1 MQKVQRVQ
9 LRKDSTAYLTHAL
22 WSDMLGTHSIWRS
35 NITSS
40 IKWLPSSDQLI
51 YSWVANVT
59 WHQLKCLVSSGPSGV
74 SYLCEPGG
82 PARLPHPRGD
92 SSEGGTSAPEE
103 DGGHPGMAAGRF
115 WTSGRFRIRRSEEWR
130 RDGDHQR
137 VLEQEAILGLP
148 GGTGMAFGQ
157 TTHR

>member
-1 MQKVQRVQ
+1 MHCGQICSARGPFGVPTLPRP
-9 LRKDSTAYLTHAL
+9 LN
-22 WSDMLGTHSIWRS
+22 G
-35 NITSS
+35 
-40 IKWLPSSDQLI
+40 PSSDQLI

-59 WHQLKCLVSSGPSGV
+59 RHQLKCLVSPGTFGV
-74 SYLCEPGG
+74 SYLCKLGG

-92 SSEGGTSAPEE
+92 GPEGGTFAPEE
-103 DGGHPGMAAGRF
+103 DRGHPGMAAGRF
-115 WTSGRFRIRRSEEWR
+115 GTSWRRIGGSEEWG

>member
-59 WHQLKCLVSSGPSGV
+59 WHQLKCLVSPGSSGV
-74 SYLCEPGG
+74 SYIGEPGG

-92 SSEGGTSAPEE
+92 GSEGGTSAAEE
-103 DGGHPGMAAGRF
+103 DGGHPGMAAGCF
-115 WTSGRFRIRRSEEWR
+115 GSSGRRREERR
-130 RDGDHQR
+130 RDGDDER
-137 VLEQEAILGLP
+137 VLEQTAILGLP
-148 GGTGMAFGQ
+148 GGAGMAFGQ